1 MVSISVS
8 NIIGAK
14 NIEVNDKSHFLFFFS
29 KSHSPITQKGHEN
42 LINYPP
48 MGIMKAE
55 EVQFGVRVSHNMSY
69 YI

>member
-14 NIEVNDKSHFLFFFS
+14 NIEVNDKRHFLFFFG
-29 KSHSPITQKGHEN
+29 KSHTPINQKGHEN

-48 MGIMKAE
+48 KGIMKA
-55 EVQFGVRVSHNMSY
+55 
-69 YI
+69 